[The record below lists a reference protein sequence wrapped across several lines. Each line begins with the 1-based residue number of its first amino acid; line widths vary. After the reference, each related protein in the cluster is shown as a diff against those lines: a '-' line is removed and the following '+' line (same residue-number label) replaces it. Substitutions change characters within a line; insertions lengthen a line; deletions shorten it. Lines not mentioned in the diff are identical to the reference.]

1 MIKVIWT
8 QEKKEAAIEKL
19 TTYFENH
26 GIGEMIMQDDNAL
39 IEAPEVLADI
49 ADDILIDNEGII
61 FIDEDDE

>member
-8 QEKKEAAIEKL
+8 QGKKEAAIEKL
-19 TTYFENH
+19 TTYFESH
-26 GIGEMIMQDDNAL
+26 GIGEMIMQDDNSL

>member
-19 TTYFENH
+19 TTYFESH
-26 GIGEMIMQDDNAL
+26 GIGEMIMQDDNSL

>member
-49 ADDILIDNEGII
+49 ADGILIDNEGII